1 MGIGEESVK
10 RLLSIDNF
18 FGEEDFAPG
27 FGEHPNHNGVLVEE
41 VEDKNERHKDEE
53 GTRGEEEKEER

>member
-1 MGIGEESVK
+1 MGIGEEGVK

-27 FGEHPNHNGVLVEE
+27 FGEHPNHNGVFVEE

-53 GTRGEEEKEER
+53 GARGEEEKEER